1 MENAPGFLWSQR
13 IIWRGEKSYPKGLF
27 LHCKIP
33 FHDDC
38 CWEGVC
44 HGTWEAV
51 LMQMIFGKWEPAII
65 HENLG
70 QNESINALIGR
81 K

>member
-1 MENAPGFLWSQR
+1 MMTVAG
-13 IIWRGEKSYPKGLF
+13 KGCVMVLR
-27 LHCKIP
+27 
-33 FHDDC
+33 
-38 CWEGVC
+38 
-44 HGTWEAV
+44 EAV

-70 QNESINALIGR
+70 QNESIDALIGR